1 MEVGGGCWRSS
12 TTPHLQVTVT
22 IIPKSCMC
30 ESRCRGRL
38 KTLQI
43 AHQLNV
49 IILKGRYTSP
59 QTNALT
65 QHQAQRT
72 LKCVEEAVYN
82 CTQPKTK
89 CPLFW
94 SKELSCF
101 PELAEPYTEHR
112 IETANLPLDLL
123 YSCME
128 KQALSHIHV
137 SREHTWLLRGVT
149 V

>member
-94 SKELSCF
+94 SKALSCF

-112 IETANLPLDLL
+112 LMSGSRTRMEKLCASHYHAGEVSKTVL
-123 YSCME
+123 YSDN
-128 KQALSHIHV
+128 H
-137 SREHTWLLRGVT
+137 
-149 V
+149 